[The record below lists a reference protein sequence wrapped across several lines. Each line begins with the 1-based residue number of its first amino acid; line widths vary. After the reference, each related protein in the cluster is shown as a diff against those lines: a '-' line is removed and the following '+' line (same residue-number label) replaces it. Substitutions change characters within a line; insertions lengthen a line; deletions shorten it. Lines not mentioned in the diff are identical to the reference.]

1 MPSVPKPH
9 RPVPTAAILD
19 GSASHVHRAMNE
31 RRCAIAQAAAESA
44 VKCECSKVECFSGF
58 LITIREYEA
67 VRARADRFIV
77 APGHESPDESVIVE
91 TAEYLVIETKPGAGR
106 VA

>member
-1 MPSVPKPH
+1 
-9 RPVPTAAILD
+9 
-19 GSASHVHRAMNE
+19 MNE
-31 RRCAIAQAAAESA
+31 RRCAIAQAAASSTLKCE
-44 VKCECSKVECFSGF
+44 CECSKVECFSGF
-58 LITIREYEA
+58 LATIREYEA

-77 APGHESPDESVIVE
+77 APGHESPDESVIVQ